1 MPRLERLAPGA
12 HTGWEYGG
20 SLAMVPDE
28 LDSLLAEQVA
38 YYRARAREYDATHAF
53 DAASRARLLDALRA
67 FAPRG
72 RVLELAC
79 GTGQWTAELARYASV
94 LTAVDASPEMIAL
107 NRARVPHDNVRYVEA
122 DLFAWSA
129 PERYD
134 VVFFSVWL
142 SHVPPQRF
150 EGFWTLVA
158 DCLNETGRV
167 FVIDEL
173 PAVAAHERWN
183 SGAIAPVVER
193 ALSTGARYRAVKVL
207 HDPAELRAR
216 LSALG
221 WRADIRAVSRRL
233 FYATVARTPST

>member
-1 MPRLERLAPGA
+1 
-12 HTGWEYGG
+12 
-20 SLAMVPDE
+20 
-28 LDSLLAEQVA
+28 
-38 YYRARAREYDATHAF
+38 
-53 DAASRARLLDALRA
+53 
-67 FAPRG
+67 
-72 RVLELAC
+72 
-79 GTGQWTAELARYASV
+79 
-94 LTAVDASPEMIAL
+94 
-107 NRARVPHDNVRYVEA
+107 
-122 DLFAWSA
+122 
-129 PERYD
+129 
-134 VVFFSVWL
+134 
-142 SHVPPQRF
+142 VPPQRF